1 MQSVPRWREQ
11 LSTLTNALRS
21 RWAGRALLAMF
32 VVAVTGYFLRDSIL
46 GTPADIAEVTRGELV
61 QTVVASGRITTPQR
75 VSVGALVTERVAR
88 IPVAEGIDVRR
99 GDVLMVLDDADER
112 AAMAQAQAAIAQ
124 AEAKVRQLRE
134 VGLPGAQQTL
144 AQAQANQV
152 QAEQQF
158 VRAKDLKA
166 KGFLSQAALD
176 DAKRNLDVAQ
186 SQLESSR
193 LQVDSNR
200 PTGSDFVLAQTAL
213 QQARATLDAARARLD
228 QTVIRAPVDGTLIAR
243 SVEPGDV
250 VQPGKELM
258 VLAPAGETQ
267 IVVSVDEKNLA
278 QLRLGQKALASAD
291 AFPQGRF
298 QAELFYINPGI
309 DALRGAVEVKLR
321 VPQPPDYLRQD
332 MTVSVDIE
340 VGRRADAVTI
350 PSGAVFDAASAAP
363 WVLVVD
369 DSHAVKRPVKLGL
382 RGEGRTEIVSGL
394 AAGDHVVATAGAG
407 IAPGQRV
414 RGAKVAASGAR

>member
-1 MQSVPRWREQ
+1 MPSVPRWREQ
-11 LSTLTNALRS
+11 LSKLTNALRS
-21 RWAGRALLAMF
+21 RWVVRALLAMV
-32 VVAVTGYFLRDSIL
+32 VVAVAGYFLRDSIL

-61 QTVVASGRITTPQR
+61 QTVVASGRIMTPQR
-75 VSVGALVTERVAR
+75 VSVSALVTERVAR
-88 IPVAEGIDVRR
+88 IPVAEGSDVRR
-99 GDVLMVLDDADER
+99 GDVLMLLDDADER
-112 AAMAQAQAAIAQ
+112 AAMAQAQASVAQ

-144 AQAQANQV
+144 AQTQANQV

-158 VRAKDLKA
+158 ARAKDLKA

-200 PTGSDFVLAQTAL
+200 PTGSDFVLAQAAL
-213 QQARATLDAARARLD
+213 QQARATLEAARARLD
-228 QTVIRAPVDGTLIAR
+228 QTVIRASVDGTLIAR

-278 QLRLGQKALASAD
+278 QLHLGQKALASAD
-291 AFPQGRF
+291 AFPQSRF

-350 PSGAVFDAASAAP
+350 PSGAIFDAAGAAP

-369 DSHAVKRPVKLGL
+369 GSHAVKRPVGLGL

-394 AAGDHVVATAGAG
+394 GAGDRVVAAAGAG